1 MRVKKIINF
10 QALAKSEKAAASNPT
25 PKGSK
30 KQATRVDPY
39 AAEMQICEESTVK
52 EEMLTKLHEDGLL
65 LSHPKISILGCDLEN
80 TK

>member
-1 MRVKKIINF
+1 M
-10 QALAKSEKAAASNPT
+10 AKSKKAAAATPT
-25 PKGSK
+25 SKGGK
-30 KQATRVDPY
+30 KQTNRTDPY
-39 AAEMQICEESTVK
+39 AVEMQIWEESTVK

>member
-1 MRVKKIINF
+1 MVK
-10 QALAKSEKAAASNPT
+10 
-25 PKGSK
+25 SK
-30 KQATRVDPY
+30 KVAATAATPASKGGKKQMNRADPY

-52 EEMLTKLHEDGLL
+52 EEMLTKMHEDGLL